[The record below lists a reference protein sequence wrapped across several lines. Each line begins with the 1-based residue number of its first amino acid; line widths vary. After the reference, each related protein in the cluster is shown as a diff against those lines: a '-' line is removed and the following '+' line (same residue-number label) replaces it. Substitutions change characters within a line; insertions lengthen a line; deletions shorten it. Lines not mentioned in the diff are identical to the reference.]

1 VQNQFISSGSNLN
14 RDNLKQIGQAMA
26 TISSKLNLRFDHI
39 EATDPRLIQGFSSEQ
54 LGRIL
59 GEQLLI
65 ARYKAGDFSL
75 GEVAEMLGFY
85 PDIERTRQWL
95 NERGVVQDY
104 SETEQAHLDQSAR
117 DLFSALG
124 LKERG

>member
-1 VQNQFISSGSNLN
+1 
-14 RDNLKQIGQAMA
+14 MA
-26 TISSKLNLRFDHI
+26 TSTGTINLRFDHI
-39 EATDPRLIQGFSSEQ
+39 EATDPRLIQGFSLDQ

-85 PDIERTRQWL
+85 PDIARTRQWL
-95 NERGVVQDY
+95 NERGVTQDY
-104 SETEQAHLDQSAR
+104 SETEQAHLDRSAR
-117 DLFSALG
+117 ALLAGLG
-124 LKERG
+124 LPEHG